1 MISGVFFAWLTFPT
15 LVAAAV
21 GPTHD
26 GHPFSHGHALISSMV
41 RFNNMSEVRYSG
53 SVNPIPPGQVS

>member
-26 GHPFSHGHALISSMV
+26 GHPFSHGHALIS
-41 RFNNMSEVRYSG
+41 
-53 SVNPIPPGQVS
+53 